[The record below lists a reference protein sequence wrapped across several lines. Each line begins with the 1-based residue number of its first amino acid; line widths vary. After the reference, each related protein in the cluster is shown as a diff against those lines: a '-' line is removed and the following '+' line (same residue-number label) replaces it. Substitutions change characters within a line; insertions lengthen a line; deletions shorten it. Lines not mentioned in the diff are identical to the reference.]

1 MFTEILFSSF
11 SVINLFLYIFYF
23 IYVILDIFEYILY
36 TLNVT
41 NEIACP
47 KGWFSL
53 KDKEEFSRL
62 DPDSSHKIYWLAIL
76 NWLVPISLVIVGLFI
91 TTQKFAPMMNYDPEV
106 IGKPIFVSR
115 NGYRVYNPLIFIIGM
130 MKYAFNDSY
139 SYYFFQAIPPTF
151 ICLVSAVLLFVLTS
165 IFVNSHQKNQHIH
178 GTARFATRK
187 DLKKYGLLQKY
198 GVVCGELSE
207 ARVNYKIDAEKASL
221 TLHCKKP
228 APLVCHSGRT
238 NTLLIAPTRSGK
250 GVSCI
255 IPTLLNY
262 GIPIYKWIKKKI
274 LFFKIK
280 VRKEVSGRGSVVVF
294 DPKGENY
301 AATAGY
307 RSKFSRVIPFRP
319 LDPNNNTAHYNPIW
333 EIPNSPSEAFSWA
346 DTIGEIFFGGDSA
359 KAASDGATQY
369 FNNTARDIFSGVVM
383 HVRFSKDIPWKDKNL
398 ATVLHVFSS
407 ATNEENKSEDEENS
421 KGPGWEMLESMIKAD
436 HGNEK
441 IHQLIVE
448 AANRSKIQ
456 TPKERAST
464 YSTVFSKIS
473 LFQDPLL
480 ANATSYS
487 DFSVDDFINS
497 KNGISLY
504 LIVPYNHIKRIS
516 PVFRMIITFMIKK
529 FSAGETNANEVKLKI
544 PCLFLLDEFP
554 VLGYFPDIAMNA
566 GILAGYGVTFFIVCQ
581 ALNQLIDVY
590 GENHPFLDHCK
601 TIILYAPGS
610 LKDARTFS
618 ESIGNRSVLLDNISA
633 SGNKYQVGFNN
644 ISRSSQ
650 ETSTSLINPD
660 ELMKLEFSRA
670 IIMNQGMPPYKGKK
684 VVYYEDPR
692 FKNKAFLKTPEFNL
706 IMKQIKS
713 LPSNVSRKKLLK
725 EISKPVRP
733 ETKPELQKEDLI
745 MNTKPVSIQ
754 KAIEEIEAI
763 EVVRVIP
770 GDFDV
775 FAE

>member
-1 MFTEILFSSF
+1 M
-11 SVINLFLYIFYF
+11 
-23 IYVILDIFEYILY
+23 Y
-36 TLNVT
+36 TKNVT

-53 KDKEEFSRL
+53 KDKEEFARL
-62 DPDSSHKIYWLAIL
+62 DPDKSHKIYWLTVF
-76 NWLVPISLVIVGLFI
+76 NWAVPIALVITGLII
-91 TTQKFAPMMNYDPEV
+91 TTQKFAPLMNYDPDV
-106 IGKPIFVSR
+106 VGHPVFVTK
-115 NGYRVYNPLIFIIGM
+115 NGYRFYNPLVFLVGM
-130 MKYAFNDSY
+130 LKFAFNDTY

-151 ICLVSAVLLFVLTS
+151 ICLVSAVILFVLTS

-187 DLKKYGLLQKY
+187 DLKNYGMLQQH
-198 GVVCGELSE
+198 GIVCGELAE

-255 IPTLLNY
+255 IPSLLNY
-262 GIPIYKWIKKKI
+262 GVPYEEYDRRLHKKI
-274 LFFKIK
+274 IK
-280 VRKEVSGRGSVVVF
+280 GRGSIVCF
-294 DPKGENY
+294 DPKGENW

-319 LDPNNNTAHYNPIW
+319 LDPDNNTAHYNPIW
-333 EIPNSPSEAFSWA
+333 EIPDSPSEAFSWA

-383 HVRFSKDIPWKDKNL
+383 HVRFCKDIPWKDKNL
-398 ATVLHVFSS
+398 ATVLHVFSQ
-407 ATNEENKSEDEENS
+407 ATNDEEKNEPNANQQGDPEETG
-421 KGPGWEMLESMIKAD
+421 GPGGKMLDDMINSD
-436 HGNEK
+436 HGNEQ

-480 ANATSYS
+480 ANATAYS
-487 DFSVDDFINS
+487 DFSVDDFITS

-554 VLGYFPDIAMNA
+554 VLGYFPDIALNA

-581 ALNQLIDVY
+581 ALNQIIDVY

-610 LKDARTFS
+610 IRDARTFS

-692 FKNKAFLKTPEFNL
+692 FKNKAFLKIPDSEW
-706 IMKQIKS
+706 IMKQIKN
-713 LPSNVSRKKLLK
+713 LPSNGKNKKLLT
-725 EISKPVRP
+725 EIVNEKKT
-733 ETKPELQKEDLI
+733 ETKASESDKDILFKTVPV
-745 MNTKPVSIQ
+745 KPASIQ
-754 KAIEEIEAI
+754 QAIDEVEAI
-763 EVVRVIP
+763 DVIRVIP
-770 GDFDV
+770 ADFDV
-775 FAE
+775 FAEDGE